1 MNDMYSFLLDVV
13 KCCEETF
20 RQWSSV
26 QSRAVRNLLVRFE
39 LEIADAVWIV
49 FYMFY
54 FIFNGVADVP
64 SSEFLN
70 KVIVIR
76 SIFVAIQM
84 IRLVNVPNKVWVTYF
99 YLIGEIIRQEL
110 VED

>member
-1 MNDMYSFLLDVV
+1 
-13 KCCEETF
+13 
-20 RQWSSV
+20 
-26 QSRAVRNLLVRFE
+26 
-39 LEIADAVWIV
+39 
-49 FYMFY
+49 MFY

-84 IRLVNVPNKVWVTYF
+84 IRLVNVPNKV
-99 YLIGEIIRQEL
+99 
-110 VED
+110 